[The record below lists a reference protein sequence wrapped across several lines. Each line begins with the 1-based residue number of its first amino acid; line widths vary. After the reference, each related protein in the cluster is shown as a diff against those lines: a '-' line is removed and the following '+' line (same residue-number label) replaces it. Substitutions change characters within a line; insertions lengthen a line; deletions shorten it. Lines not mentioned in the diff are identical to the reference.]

1 MARDYRFVALI
12 DLDCPKEQALG
23 LADGWYDA
31 LLREG
36 SAGFGSWDSASAS
49 ARAEMEVEGYA
60 MAGGFLF
67 LGILLG
73 GIFLLATALIL
84 YYKQVSE
91 GYEDRGR
98 FEIMR
103 KVGLSQREVRASI
116 RSQVLLVFSLPIAA
130 AAVHILFDFNM
141 VVKLLSL
148 LSVRSVGLIAACTG
162 GTLLVFLAV
171 YALMYLLTART
182 YYKIVR

>member
-1 MARDYRFVALI
+1 MPFCGKAPL
-12 DLDCPKEQALG
+12 
-23 LADGWYDA
+23 
-31 LLREG
+31 
-36 SAGFGSWDSASAS
+36 ASA
-49 ARAEMEVEGYA
+49 AGTPRPPAPGRRWRWRATPWP
-60 MAGGFLF
+60 GGFLF

-116 RSQVLLVFSLPIAA
+116 RSQVLLVFFLPIAA

-171 YALMYLLTART
+171 YGLMYLLTART